1 MTKARSSSHANIR
14 GTVKELFTQATLP
27 ALNRALLNR
36 GINPHAIVAIVEMHG
51 QAMAS
56 ARHPQFRVLYEVH

>member
-1 MTKARSSSHANIR
+1 MTKGRSGSHANVR

-36 GINPHAIVAIVEMHG
+36 RINPHAIVTIAEMHG
-51 QAMAS
+51 PATAGP
-56 ARHPQFRVLYEVH
+56 RHPQFRVLYEVH